1 MFVQSITMDIEGIPY
16 LFECFAGA
24 FNPSHIGLD
33 VCSLVSGIAVD
44 IACNITKAIVNE
56 ITCHDVMPHT

>member
-1 MFVQSITMDIEGIPY
+1 
-16 LFECFAGA
+16 
-24 FNPSHIGLD
+24 LD